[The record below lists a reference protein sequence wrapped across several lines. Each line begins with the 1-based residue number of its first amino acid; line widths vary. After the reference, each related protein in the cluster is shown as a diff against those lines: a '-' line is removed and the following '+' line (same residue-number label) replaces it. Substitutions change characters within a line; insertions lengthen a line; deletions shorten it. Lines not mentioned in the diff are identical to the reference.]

1 MPHSADV
8 FALARDLEHV
18 PHMNNSGIRTR
29 WSPGLILL
37 APAIALAAACGSG
50 EPKTDAERLARGRE
64 IIERMSTKL
73 SSSPAVTV
81 TTREVRNQVKASGE
95 AQVINLTRESAI
107 RRPDRAYFK
116 TSGDI
121 QVEGWYDGVGL
132 TVALHDQKVFAQ
144 ARMPETLD
152 KALDSMYERYGVPTP
167 VGDYFYSSPAK
178 ALLADST
185 TGGWV
190 GREAVDGQQADH
202 LAFKDKGVDW
212 EVWVAATGD
221 PVPLKAR
228 STFTGTKR
236 LRDIEMTFSNWNFAP
251 TIADDR
257 FTPKVPADYEGI
269 AMVQRARVLRNIP
282 DETPAPA
289 EPVKK

>member
-1 MPHSADV
+1 MSTP
-8 FALARDLEHV
+8 
-18 PHMNNSGIRTR
+18 GTGTR
-29 WSPGLILL
+29 RSSSLILVV
-37 APAIALAAACGSG
+37 LAAALGSACGPG
-50 EPKTDAERLARGRE
+50 EPRTDAERLARGRE
-64 IIERMSTKL
+64 VIERMSTKL
-73 SSSPAVTV
+73 SSSPTLSV

-95 AQVINLTRESAI
+95 AQVITLTRESVI

-116 TSGDI
+116 TSGDL

-132 TVALHDQKVFAQ
+132 TVALHKDKVFAQ

-167 VGDYFYSSPAK
+167 VGDYFYSNPAK

-202 LAFKDKGVDW
+202 LAFKDKGVEW

-228 STFTGTKR
+228 SKFTGTKR
-236 LRDIEMTFSNWNFAP
+236 LRDIDMAFSNWNFTPAL
-251 TIADDR
+251 TDDR
-257 FTPKVPADYEGI
+257 FTPKVPSDYEGI

-282 DETPAPA
+282 EDTPVPAAAP
-289 EPVKK
+289 PKR